1 MNEETRKLI
10 EEMRDALIAVMGK
23 FPTWKDQHAA
33 WTKGKNAIKKAEE
46 LLK

>member
-10 EEMRDALIAVMGK
+10 EEMRDALVALMGR

-33 WTKGKNAIKKAEE
+33 FTAGKEAVRKAQEV
-46 LLK
+46 LK